1 MDSSVNRFLI
11 PAKKFRH
18 KKHIP
23 NNLFIHL
30 FVTFLIFNS
39 ITFAQ
44 FNRVNYKILGITVE
58 GNKTADANTIIANS
72 GLKEGGELEIPG
84 DATNNAIKRLWGLG
98 IFEDVQ
104 ILIDKKIDT
113 GVFLLIKV
121 KEFQRMEKVIF
132 RGNDEIDEED
142 ITKEI
147 SFISGQTLKPQEIK
161 RIITK
166 VKELYIDDG
175 YLNAII
181 TPQKFSFQKADTTD
195 EEIIVTWVNI
205 NNPNDIEETIYEYSP
220 ERRSNIISRIKERL
234 LLVLDVEE
242 GDEVI
247 IQRISF
253 NGNEAFEDDDLRSE
267 LEETVQDAWWRFWSS
282 ANFKKEDFVEDKKL
296 LTTFYQKNGYRDFEI
311 LDDSIKLSDDKKFM
325 DIALNV
331 YEGPQYKIR
340 NIEWIG
346 NTVYPSAILTER
358 LGFQKG
364 DIYNL
369 ELFNQNLS
377 GNQAQTDVAS
387 LYLDNGYLTYRQEAT
402 ENKVAEDSIDIS
414 IKVSENNQFR
424 IGKVE
429 INGNDRTKDKVIR
442 RELYTIPGDYFRRSN
457 IFRSIQQLANL
468 NYFNVEKLYQKGVD
482 YRPATD
488 SIVNLLYNV
497 EEKSS
502 DFINASVGYSE
513 SYGFSG
519 SVGVTLTNF
528 SITEPFQ
535 LGGGQIVNF
544 SWQFGV
550 GNYYRTFTLGFTEPW
565 FMDTPTSLGFDLFDT
580 RQQYIYYL
588 RQSGIS
594 LRAGRRLTWPD
605 DRFYIQGLLRF
616 QYNDV
621 IDGRSYYAE
630 GISRQYTGGIN
641 ISRNDIDNPIFPSI
655 GSKFLLSGELSGGP
669 ILPGDVDYYKIEF
682 SADWYRRLFNSNRL
696 TFYSN
701 IDIGYIHEI
710 VEGTTIQPFEFFYMG
725 GNGLV
730 IATTPLRGYADRSV
744 GPQSSTGLTIGGRV
758 KTKYTAEIR
767 AALTLEPMPI
777 YVLAFAEAGNTFEDL
792 PTADLFNLRK
802 SAGIGA
808 RILIN
813 PIGLIGF
820 DYGYGFD
827 RKAVDGEDPKWEFH
841 FQFGKG
847 F

>member
-1 MDSSVNRFLI
+1 MDLSVNRFLI
-11 PAKKFRH
+11 PAKKFRLKIH
-18 KKHIP
+18 SL
-23 NNLFIHL
+23 NNLFIRL
-30 FVTFLIFNS
+30 FVVLLIFNS
-39 ITFAQ
+39 LTYAQ
-44 FNRVNYKILGITVE
+44 FERVNYKILGISVE
-58 GNKTADANTIIANS
+58 GNKTADAGTIIANS
-72 GLKEGGELEIPG
+72 GLKEGGELELPG

-98 IFEDVQ
+98 IFDDVQ
-104 ILIDKKIDT
+104 IFIDKKIDN

-132 RGNDEIDEED
+132 RGNDEIDDDD
-142 ITKEI
+142 INKEI
-147 SFISGQTLKPQEIK
+147 SFMSGQTLKPQEIK
-161 RIITK
+161 KIITK
-166 VKELYIDDG
+166 TKDLYIEDG
-175 YLNAII
+175 YLNVKIN
-181 TPQKFSFQKADTTD
+181 PLKFSFLKADTSDD
-195 EEIIVTWVNI
+195 EITVTWVN
-205 NNPNDIEETIYEYSP
+205 NNDENDLEETIYEYNQD
-220 ERRSNIISRIKERL
+220 RRSNTIGRLKDRL
-234 LLVLDVEE
+234 LLVLDIVE
-242 GDEVI
+242 GDEVTVEK
-247 IQRISF
+247 ISF
-253 NGNEAFEDDDLRSE
+253 SGNNAFDDDDLRSE
-267 LEETVQDAWWRFWSS
+267 LDETVQDAWWRFWSS
-282 ANFKKEDFVEDKKL
+282 ANFKKEDFEEDKKL
-296 LTTFYQKNGYRDFEI
+296 LVTFYQKNGYRDFEI
-311 LDDSIKLSDDKKFM
+311 LSDSIQLTNDKKLM
-325 DIALNV
+325 DITINV

-340 NIEWIG
+340 NIEWNG
-346 NTVYPSAILTER
+346 NTVYPSQLLTER

-369 ELFNQNLS
+369 ELFNQNLF

-387 LYLDNGYLTYRQEAT
+387 LYLDNGYLTYHQEAT
-402 ENKVAEDSIDIS
+402 ENKVGKDSIDIS
-414 IKVSENNQFR
+414 IKVIENNQFR
-424 IGKVE
+424 IGKVD
-429 INGNDRTKDKVIR
+429 ISGNDRTKDKVIR

-488 SIVNLLYNV
+488 SIVNLIYNV

-528 SITEPFQ
+528 SITEPFR

-565 FMDTPTSLGFDLFDT
+565 FMDSPTSLGFDLFDT

-621 IDGRSYYAE
+621 IDGRNYYAE
-630 GISRQYTGGIN
+630 GISRQYTSGLN

-655 GSKFLLSGELSGGP
+655 GSKILLSGELSGGP

-682 SADWYRRLFNSNRL
+682 TADWYRRLFNSNRL

-701 IDIGYIHEI
+701 VDIGYIHEI
-710 VEGTTIQPFEFFYMG
+710 VAGTTIQPFEFFYMG

-730 IATTPLRGYADRSV
+730 IATTPLRGYADRTV
-744 GPQSSTGLTIGGRV
+744 GPKSSSGLTIGGRV

-777 YVLAFAEAGNTFEDL
+777 YILTFAEAGNTFEDL